1 MPIKIQCGDYTALI
15 NPLRGANCISLRNSR
30 YNATLLREPNESGT
44 LDNPYL
50 YGMPL
55 LYPVNRI
62 SGGSFSFE
70 GRTYSFPINEPG
82 TNCHLHGTLHESA
95 FEVSESGPDF
105 VRCVFGKPYLDF
117 PHNFS
122 IEILYKLSSE
132 GLTQKTVITNHS
144 GESMPNFLGFHS
156 TFNIPFIEGS
166 SSENIRLFAEVGD
179 EIERDG
185 KYLPT
190 GKILP
195 CDSVT
200 ERINSGEFM
209 PLERI
214 ISRNYKAEKDG
225 KIELSDLRSKVKLV
239 YETDKKFGWRLF
251 YNGNADEYIC
261 LEPMTCMA
269 NCPNAT
275 FDRSYAG
282 FDAIPPHSSREY
294 VNKIY
299 LKGIEE

>member
-1 MPIKIQCGDYTALI
+1 MLIKIQCGDYTAVI
-15 NPLRGANCISLRNSR
+15 NPERGANCISLRNLR
-30 YNATLLREPNESGT
+30 YNAALLREPHESGI

-62 SGGSFSFE
+62 SGGSFVFE
-70 GRTYSFPINEPG
+70 RRTYSFPINEPR
-82 TNCHLHGTLHESA
+82 TNCHLHGTLHETEL
-95 FEVSESGPDF
+95 EVAERGEDF
-105 VRCVFGKPYLDF
+105 VRCVFKKTYLDF
-117 PHNFS
+117 PHSFS
-122 IEILYKLSSE
+122 TQILYTLSEE
-132 GLTQKTVITNHS
+132 GLTQRILIANNS
-144 GESMPNFLGFHS
+144 GEAMPNFLGFHT
-156 TFNIPFIEGS
+156 TFNIPFIKGS
-166 SSENIRLFAEVGD
+166 SQEDIRLFAEVGD
-179 EIERDG
+179 EIERDE

-269 NCPNAT
+269 NCPNAP
-275 FDRSYAG
+275 FDYAYSG
-282 FDAIPPHSSREY
+282 FDAIPPYSSREY

-299 LKGIEE
+299 LKETEQ